1 MGWGFTLDP
10 FGTVLEV
17 IESWQPKGCKT
28 EKNYE
33 ESLLQKLRRELKNQI
48 IQTQYGSGRQRIDI
62 VVHKKVP
69 IELKKDLKSTASYQ
83 RLIGQLE
90 EYLQDWDHI
99 ILVLCGIIKLDLI
112 KSFKKYIDRKEES
125 YPLGE
130 KEVTIIVK
138 GVEE

>member
-1 MGWGFTLDP
+1 MRWGFTLAP
-10 FGTVLEV
+10 FGTVCEV

-28 EKNYE
+28 EKDYE

-69 IELKKDLKSTASYQ
+69 IELKKDLKSTASYH

-112 KSFKKYIDRKEES
+112 KSLKKYIDRKEEGF
-125 YPLGE
+125 PLGG